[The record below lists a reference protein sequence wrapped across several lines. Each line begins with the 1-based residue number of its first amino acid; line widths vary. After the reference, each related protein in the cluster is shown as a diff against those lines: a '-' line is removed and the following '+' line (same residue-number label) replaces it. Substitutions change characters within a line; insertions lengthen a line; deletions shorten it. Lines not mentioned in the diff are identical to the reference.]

1 MDRDEA
7 ARIIEVYV
15 EVNPPDK
22 VYDEVMVPALNFA
35 RLDRERDGLTEAQE
49 QFILRET
56 RAIVE
61 SHSQQHTSIS
71 ASDELGADQ
80 DKSAAARPN
89 VRILG
94 CPARDESDEVAL
106 LMFQQLL
113 ASTRYQIEV
122 VGDEK
127 LASEVVVEAGEK
139 QAGMVL
145 IAAVQPGGLAHTRYL
160 CKRLRAQ
167 FLDLK
172 IVVGLW
178 GFRGELEATRKSL
191 LSAGADEVGTSLL
204 ESRDQLSNLG
214 QLISESHSVSAPR
227 PTGSQA

>member
-1 MDRDEA
+1 M
-7 ARIIEVYV
+7 
-15 EVNPPDK
+15 
-22 VYDEVMVPALNFA
+22 
-35 RLDRERDGLTEAQE
+35 
-49 QFILRET
+49 
-56 RAIVE
+56 
-61 SHSQQHTSIS
+61 S
-71 ASDELGADQ
+71 
-80 DKSAAARPN
+80 
-89 VRILG
+89 
-94 CPARDESDEVAL
+94 L

-113 ASTRYQIEV
+113 VSTRYEIEV

-214 QLISESHSVSAPR
+214 QLISESHSGIGAVANRVAGVKRKFDSR
-227 PTGSQA
+227 FL